1 MLLDYLEIEEM
12 NSAQFTYHLILARC
26 QVKSGL
32 DMILGCGVSRSQD
45 KGKEEKKL

>member
-1 MLLDYLEIEEM
+1 MMLDYLEIKEM
-12 NSAQFTYHLILARC
+12 NSAQFIYHLILDRC

-32 DMILGCGVSRSQD
+32 DTTLGSGVNRSQD